1 MRQKN
6 SETND
11 YGRGDLVR
19 YYVTDPH
26 GMRLEGGIGMITDV
40 FYTDRRDGD
49 MYRVSGQNTTIQ
61 MRFDEIAEE
70 VIQNASRI
78 QKKDA
83 EWRTTEGQV

>member
-26 GMRLEGGIGMITDV
+26 GIVLEGGIGVITDV
-40 FYTDRRDGD
+40 FYNDRSHSH
-49 MYRVSGQNTTIQ
+49 MYRVLGQNTHLQ
-61 MRFDEIAEE
+61 LWFDEIE
-70 VIQNASRI
+70 VELLQKAS
-78 QKKDA
+78 
-83 EWRTTEGQV
+83 